1 MSIPSV
7 PSPNVALPD
16 APNSLLPALIV
27 TEHGPTA
34 LGALRRAVSAAKA
47 QDALAPV
54 TVLVPNNFVGLSAR
68 RALGSGDFGPL
79 VGKRS
84 GMVGVGFSTIYRLA
98 ELAGAPRLAEGNR
111 RPVSTPI
118 IAAAVRQV
126 LTGSPGYF
134 ARVAEHPTTERRLV
148 GAYRELSDL
157 NEPQLQALAERS
169 TRASE
174 VVRIHRAVKAR
185 LQTDWYNEHDLI
197 EAAIDQFDHNPS
209 GLDSLGTLFLFLP
222 EYLAPARIRLVLAA
236 TKSRPTTIVAAL
248 TGIDDADRVVR
259 ATLDQLGV
267 KPAPVERVATPA
279 NLSVTS
285 VSDADDEVRRVVRGI
300 VDAAREGVAFDQMAV
315 VYATDQP
322 YVRLLHDHLG
332 AAGIPLNGSAVQT
345 LAESAAGRLLL
356 RLLALPGRLYR
367 REDVMATVSSS
378 PLIWNGATVPAR
390 AWDQVSRNAGVVKGE
405 RDWELRLQTFMDDA
419 LGAAADL
426 GDDPEYESRVRR
438 LRRDGATAKQLQT
451 FMAFLIESVGRG
463 VVLESWKRR
472 SKWCRGLLDTFLG
485 PSTDWPASEQLALDH
500 VHLVLDR
507 LATLDA
513 VEPGGSLNIFRRSLD
528 LELDGGL
535 GRVGSFGNGVLV
547 GPASVT
553 LGLRLDRVW
562 ILGMSEGSFPSRPR
576 DDSLLPDRER
586 QGIGVLRLRSD
597 RTGDEHRHFRAALA
611 SVGTDGVAHLLYP
624 RGDLRQS
631 NERVP
636 SRWLVDIAQQRLG
649 NDRLSGSDI
658 ANVSAD
664 WIEHSASFTA
674 GVTETAFPA
683 TSQEFELAS
692 LVTHLRAHGQIDD
705 HELLSEDHQLANAAR
720 TQRLRLSGRFTRFDG
735 NVSTVP
741 IEAPGTG
748 ARATSATAL
757 ETWARCPFQ
766 YYVRYLLG
774 VDPLETPELRLRIDP
789 LSKGTLV
796 HEILEAFVRHRIAD
810 TDVERL
816 AWNADDGRR
825 LHEIADTAFATVES
839 RGLTGEPLYWR
850 RDQVLLRRD
859 LGAFLSLDSDRRLD
873 GDLRPIDTELA
884 FGLDGARAVR
894 ILLPDGRKIGVR
906 GSIDLVDETPE
917 ANLVIV
923 DYKTGKRS
931 PISPKDPHKNGTKL
945 QLVLYALAARQVL
958 DRPAADVDSSYWHL
972 RAADGYRQ
980 AGYGVTP
987 AIEVEVL
994 RAVATIVSGIEQGVF
1009 PHHPDPSTRGGWISC
1024 HYCDPDGLGVA
1035 EARRRFVRMT
1045 EDPLLGDYLA
1055 LAEPKLAK
1063 ALTLPGVAPTSTHD

>member
-1 MSIPSV
+1 M
-7 PSPNVALPD
+7 
-16 APNSLLPALIV
+16 
-27 TEHGPTA
+27 TEHGPPA
-34 LGALRRAVSAAKA
+34 LGALRSAVSEAKA

-79 VGKRS
+79 VGTRS
-84 GMVGVGFSTIYRLA
+84 GIVGVGFSTIYRLA
-98 ELAGAPRLAEGNR
+98 ELAGAARLAEGNR

-118 IAAAVRQV
+118 VAAAVRQV

-134 ARVAEHPTTERRLV
+134 ARVADHPTTERRLV
-148 GAYRELSDL
+148 SAYRELSDL
-157 NEPQLQALAERS
+157 SEPQLQTLAGRG

-174 VVRIHRAVKAR
+174 VVRIHRAVRAR

-197 EAAIDQFDHNPS
+197 EAAIDQFDHDPA

-222 EYLAPARIRLVLAA
+222 EYLSPARIRLVLAA
-236 TKSRPTTIVAAL
+236 ARSRPTTIVAAL
-248 TGIDDADRVVR
+248 TGVDDADHVVH
-259 ATLDQLGV
+259 ATLKQLGV
-267 KPAPVERVATPA
+267 NAAPVEIVAAPA
-279 NLSVTS
+279 NMSVTS

-300 VDAAREGVAFDQMAV
+300 VNAAREGVAFDQMAV
-315 VYATDQP
+315 VYASEQP

-356 RLLALPGRLYR
+356 RLLALPDRLYR

-405 RDWELRLQTFMDDA
+405 RDWEVRLQTFIDDA

-438 LRRDGATAKQLQT
+438 LHRDATTAKQLQT
-451 FMAFLIESVGRG
+451 FVAFLIESLGRG
-463 VVLESWKRR
+463 VVLDSWKRR
-472 SKWCRGLLDTFLG
+472 ARWCRGLLDTFLG
-485 PSTDWPASEQLALDH
+485 PSTDWPPSEQLALDH

-507 LATLDA
+507 LATLDT

-597 RTGDEHRHFRAALA
+597 RTGDEHRHFRSALA
-611 SVGTDGVAHLLYP
+611 AVGTNGVAHLLYP

-636 SRWLVDIAQQRLG
+636 SRWLVDIVQRRLG
-649 NDRLSGSDI
+649 NDRISGSDI
-658 ANVSAD
+658 ANVSVD

-674 GVTETAFPA
+674 GVTETTFPA

-692 LVTHLRAHGQIDD
+692 LVAHLRTHGEVEG
-705 HELLSEDHQLANAAR
+705 HELLHQDDHRLANAAR

-735 NVSTVP
+735 NVSTVNM
-741 IEAPGTG
+741 EAPGTG

-766 YYVRYLLG
+766 YYVRYVLG

-816 AWNADDGRR
+816 AWNADDRRR
-825 LHEIADTAFATVES
+825 LHEIADGAFATVES
-839 RGLTGEPLYWR
+839 RGLTGEPLYWH

-859 LGAFLSLDSDRRLD
+859 LDAFLALDTDRRLE
-873 GDLRPIDTELA
+873 GGLRPVDTELA
-884 FGLDGARAVR
+884 FGLHGARAVR
-894 ILLPDGRKIGVR
+894 ISLPDGREIGIR
-906 GSIDLVDETPE
+906 GSIDLVDETPD

-945 QLVLYALAARQVL
+945 QLVLYALAARHVL
-958 DRPAADVDSSYWHL
+958 DRPAAEVDSRYWHL

-980 AGYGVTP
+980 AGYAVTP

-1009 PHHPDPSTRGGWISC
+1009 PHHPDPTTRGGWISC

-1063 ALTLPGVAPTSTHD
+1063 APTLPGVAPASTHG